1 MTLPS
6 ERQIYFASNRTGKN
20 QIWKVPSSGGA
31 PVQVTQNGGVAC
43 KESADGKDPY
53 YTRSEDANTSV
64 WKMQAERGGEEKVAE
79 GVVIHNFD
87 VTQHG
92 LYYMTQPHPHV
103 KTKLI

>member
-31 PVQVTQNGGVAC
+31 PVQVTQNGGFAC
-43 KESADGKDPY
+43 KESADGKDLY